1 MGGCSALAPGQSTAR
16 QAAWWQTSAGGYETN
31 IKQIYSGKIVIL
43 KIPEGDGI
51 DIENYEKYSTAMYC
65 SSLVENIR
73 SEGDEK
79 NI

>member
-1 MGGCSALAPGQSTAR
+1 MKQISNKYQ
-16 QAAWWQTSAGGYETN
+16 TN

-51 DIENYEKYSTAMYC
+51 DTENYEKYSTAMYC

-79 NI
+79 NLYINNFLELSF